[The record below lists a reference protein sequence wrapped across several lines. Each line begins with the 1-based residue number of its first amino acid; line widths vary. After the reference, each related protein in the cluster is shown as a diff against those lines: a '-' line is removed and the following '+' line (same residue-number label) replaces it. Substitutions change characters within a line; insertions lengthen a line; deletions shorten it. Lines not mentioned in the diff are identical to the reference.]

1 MWFPVLTALDLGQVD
16 GMGLLIP
23 IDVNVH
29 VHVSVLRRQR

>member
-1 MWFPVLTALDLGQVD
+1 MWLPVLAALDLGQVD

-23 IDVNVH
+23 INVNVH